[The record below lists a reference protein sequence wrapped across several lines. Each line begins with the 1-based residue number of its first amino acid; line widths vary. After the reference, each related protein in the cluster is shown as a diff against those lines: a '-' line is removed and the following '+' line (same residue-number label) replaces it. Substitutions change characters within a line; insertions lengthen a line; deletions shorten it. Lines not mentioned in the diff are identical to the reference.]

1 MTETRKEFGM
11 LLDTQEIGPGDVIFV
26 LQGDG
31 IFRAA
36 HAADLYKR
44 GLAPTVAIVGC
55 GTDRSYGSFPSEEV
69 RDEMVRLGVPKEVI
83 HVESVGPHTRG
94 EADRAMELAKEK
106 GWRTILI
113 VTSPHHEY
121 RAFLTFL
128 KAMRD
133 AGLELK
139 LVRATAPLSWSE
151 ETPWGTR
158 IGLLKQEFARITEY
172 QSKGD
177 VASFKEGVAYLTSL

>member
-1 MTETRKEFGM
+1 MKETKKEFGA
-11 LLDTQEIGPGDVIFV
+11 LLDTQQLEKGDVIYV

-36 HAADLYKR
+36 HAAKLHKD
-44 GLAPTVAIVGC
+44 GFAPLVAIVGS
-55 GTDRSYGSFPSEEV
+55 GNDRAYGSFPSPEV
-69 RDEMVRLGVPKEVI
+69 KEEMVRLGVPKEKVLL
-83 HVESVGPHTRG
+83 EEVGPHTRG
-94 EADRAMELAKEK
+94 EADRGMELAKK
-106 GWRTILI
+106 YGWRTILI

-133 AGLELK
+133 ARLDLR

-151 ETPWGTR
+151 ETPWGKR
-158 IGLLKQEFARITEY
+158 IDLLGQEFDRIVEY
-172 QSKGD
+172 QKKGD
-177 VASFKEGVAYLTSL
+177 VASYEEGIAYLESQ

>member
-1 MTETRKEFGM
+1 MNKAREKFGM
-11 LLDTQEIGPGDVIFV
+11 LLDTQETISGDVLFV

-44 GLAPTVAIVGC
+44 GLAPTIAIVGS
-55 GTDRSYGSFPSEEV
+55 GADRSYGSFPSEEV

-94 EADRAMELAKEK
+94 EADRAMELAKEM
-106 GWRTILI
+106 GWQTILI

-128 KAMRD
+128 RAMRD

-139 LVRATAPLSWSE
+139 IIRATAPLSWSE
-151 ETPWGTR
+151 ETPWGQR
-158 IGLLKQEFARITEY
+158 VDLLHQEFARIAEY

-177 VASFKEGVAYLTSL
+177 VASFEEGIAYLKSL